1 MKKNTDEKAS
11 TALTLK
17 YLLIVLCLMVAAAA
31 LFAGQHGSYMP
42 MFNKST
48 EAAEA
53 EAAAADGGDVIS
65 LAAKYDDHK
74 VLSDFF
80 YYSCCIVLL
89 ITYFLW
95 LKVIHFICIYNLSFL
110 FIHFTLIIII

>member
-42 MFNKST
+42 MFNKSM

-53 EAAAADGGDVIS
+53 AAAADGGGVIS

-89 ITYFLW
+89 ITYFL
-95 LKVIHFICIYNLSFL
+95 
-110 FIHFTLIIII
+110 